1 MTLVEIRKQFVK
13 ISGRYDLVID
23 TTDWADGGAD
33 FYLQAGQNY
42 LDRLLNTP
50 KSESSY
56 YEALSAGDWYLTF
69 QKCRSI
75 REVWI
80 NNSEGR
86 SKLDK
91 KSMTWLYKEFAGL
104 ISATDNGTPL
114 YYCPAKLRTQND
126 TDRESLGIF
135 FNYVADDSDH
145 LRGVLIFGPPDESI
159 VVEVKGLFYSTE
171 LTADATESYWTLNW
185 PETLVKAAMQQI
197 AIFQRDHQDA
207 LGWKSAIS
215 EDLMGIDKDTVDEG
229 ISGVNQI
236 VG

>member
-1 MTLVEIRKQFVK
+1 MNLVEVREQFVK
-13 ISGRYDLVID
+13 ISGRYDLVVD
-23 TTDWADGGAD
+23 TTDWADNGAD

-56 YEALSAGDWYLTF
+56 FKKLTAGQWYLTF
-69 QKCRSI
+69 QKCRAI
-75 REVWI
+75 HEVWI

-86 SKLDK
+86 SQLTK
-91 KSMTWLYKEFAGL
+91 KTMAWLYEEFSGL
-104 ISATDNGTPL
+104 VGATDNGTPL
-114 YYCPAKLRTQND
+114 YYCPAKLQAQDD
-126 TDRESLGIF
+126 TDREDLGVF
-135 FNYVADDSDH
+135 FNYTMDDSDH
-145 LRGVLIFGPPDESI
+145 LRGILIFGPPDESI

-171 LTADATESYWTLNW
+171 LVADTTESYWTLNW

-207 LGWKSAIS
+207 VGWKSAIS

-229 ISGVNQI
+229 MSGVNQI